1 MGDDVFSE
9 NNRRLPPDVQDW
21 IDKRVIQLRDT
32 LDNPEVR
39 ARILELLHEPTIRL
53 GTDDENR

>member
-1 MGDDVFSE
+1 VFSE